1 MTKKNARETTDVF
14 VVSDHGFSTIERS
27 IDFETALAGAGFDA
41 IGFLGEKPKAGQVM
55 IVGNGGTIL
64 FYVVEHDHAVV
75 ARLAE
80 WLQHSDFAGVIFA
93 REKIDGTFPL
103 ETVHLNIPEAP
114 DIVLALRWNAV
125 PNRFGAP
132 GEIVTDSVRKAGNG
146 SHASLSEFD
155 VHNTLIAAGP
165 DFRRGAVDDLPS
177 GNVDLAPTILHLLG
191 LVSPA
196 RFDGRVLFEAMS
208 QASSLSLRATTET
221 IEAARHLPAGEW
233 RQHLRVSHFGDATY
247 IDEGNGAFEA
257 R

>member
-1 MTKKNARETTDVF
+1 

-41 IGFLGEKPKAGQVM
+41 VAVFGEKPKTGQVM

-64 FYVVEHDHAVV
+64 FYVVEHDRAVV
-75 ARLAE
+75 ARLVE

-93 REKIDGTFPL
+93 REKIDGAFPL
-103 ETVHLNIPEAP
+103 ETVRLNAPEAP
-114 DIVLALRWNAV
+114 DVVLALRWNAA
-125 PNRFGAP
+125 PNRFGTP
-132 GEIVTDSVRKAGNG
+132 GQIVTDSVRKAGNG

-191 LVSPA
+191 LASPV
-196 RFDGRVLFEAMS
+196 RMDGRVLFEALK
-208 QASSLSLRATTET
+208 QTSSPAPRATSET
-221 IEAARHLPAGEW
+221 IEARRYLPAGEW
-233 RQHLRVSHFGDATY
+233 RQHLRITHLGDATY
-247 IDEGNGAFEA
+247 LDEGNGAFEE